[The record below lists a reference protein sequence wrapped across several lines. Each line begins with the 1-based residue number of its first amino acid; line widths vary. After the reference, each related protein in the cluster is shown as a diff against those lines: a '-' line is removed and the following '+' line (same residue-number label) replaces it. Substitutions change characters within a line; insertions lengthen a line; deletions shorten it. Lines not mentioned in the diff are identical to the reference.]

1 MSVTEDQPPAPEEL
15 SSAEELRKS
24 ERRGAGLLVVVG
36 ARVLIVVAALGLW
49 QLLSG
54 RVIPAYIISSPHAVA
69 SVFGSYVTSHAGW
82 VDIRT
87 TLEELLIAYF
97 VGEVLGFIVGVVL
110 GTVRTFG
117 KIMEPLIAAA
127 NGVPHIALAPLFI
140 IFLGIGIWSKV
151 AIGAM
156 IVFFVMFYNC
166 YQGIRGINQELVSL
180 IRLFGARRR
189 TVLRYVIIP
198 GMMPAVL
205 SGLSAGIPFALI
217 GVIVGEFIAAVAG
230 VGNYIVGSSNRFD
243 AAGTYAGICVLLIIV
258 LIANVI
264 FHIVQARALRWQGK

>member
-15 SSAEELRKS
+15 SSAEALRKS